1 MCTCDDGFERINN
14 QTGLFICEGK
24 FSFSCLNLF
33 KIFLADV
40 DECLIDDTRCGPNSI
55 CFNTYGSFTCSC
67 KFGYIMQ
74 YRNGKCE
81 DIDECSTSCSNNCDY
96 LNGVCNNELGF
107 YTCTCR
113 NGYTGSGVDKDCND
127 VNECLYDYI
136 KCQDNSYCVN
146 TIGSYEC
153 DCMKGFYNNG
163 TFCEGY
169 KIFC

>member
-14 QTGLFICEGK
+14 QTELFICEGN
-24 FSFSCLNLF
+24 FSFSSLNLF

-81 DIDECSTSCSNNCDY
+81 DIDECSKSCSNNCDY
-96 LNGVCNNELGF
+96 LNGICTNEFGF

-136 KCQDNSYCVN
+136 KLLLFP
-146 TIGSYEC
+146 I
-153 DCMKGFYNNG
+153 
-163 TFCEGY
+163 
-169 KIFC
+169 